1 MTPLRVL
8 VVDDHPIFRMGLVA
22 AIEQMAG
29 VELVGEVDHAGAVD
43 DVVDAQH
50 PDVVLLDLNLPDE
63 SGLDVNRRLA
73 GTHPEVKVIVLTMS
87 EDHDNLL
94 TALHDGARGYL
105 VKGADAE
112 RVEYALHS
120 VAAGD
125 IVLAPDLVPLLAQL
139 ARARAP
145 SPPSPFPQLTVRE
158 LDILDLVARGLDN
171 HAIARRLVLNP
182 KTVRNNVSMVMAKIR
197 ASDRPSAIVLARRAG
212 LGEESEGAP
221 G

>member
-1 MTPLRVL
+1 
-8 VVDDHPIFRMGLVA
+8 
-22 AIEQMAG
+22 
-29 VELVGEVDHAGAVD
+29 
-43 DVVDAQH
+43 
-50 PDVVLLDLNLPDE
+50 
-63 SGLDVNRRLA
+63 
-73 GTHPEVKVIVLTMS
+73 
-87 EDHDNLL
+87 
-94 TALHDGARGYL
+94 

-112 RVEYALHS
+112 RVEHALHT

-145 SPPSPFPQLTVRE
+145 SSPSPFPQLTVRE

-182 KTVRNNVSMVMAKIR
+182 KTVRNNVSMVMAKIHAR
-197 ASDRPSAIVLARRAG
+197 DRPSAIVLARRAG
-212 LGEESEGAP
+212 LGEEPDRAP